1 MKVITAIMLTLA
13 LAAGLCACGGAWD
26 FSFDSP
32 TEPPELELKIY
43 TQSMEPAKAVHAE
56 YYSAVKGTPW
66 YGTDLDARLWHFY
79 LYEFTTGNRYSGGK
93 RLPPPVNPE
102 SGYETKAGYTI
113 VGNYL
118 SATRILT
125 EHRPGE
131 EYPKVAFKAETWNMY
146 GAVHLYWLEDLLE
159 DSAAWDAFD
168 QAIAQDKCKLV
179 YPEKDIPDAMDA
191 LRESIAEDFLHYGSY
206 YFLTET
212 GLGFYLND
220 RGYEDGDYWLFEI
233 AYEDL
238 EGVRAALDE
247 PSL

>member
-1 MKVITAIMLTLA
+1 MKRITCIAISLA
-13 LAAGLCACGGAWD
+13 IAAGLCACGGAWD

-43 TQSMEPAKAVHAE
+43 TQSMEPAKAVRAE
-56 YYSAVKGTPW
+56 YYEIIGSVPLGW
-66 YGTDLDARLWHFY
+66 FSDLDTRMWHFY
-79 LYEFTTGNRYSGGK
+79 LNEFTIGNRYSEGVK
-93 RLPPPVNPE
+93 LPPPVNPE
-102 SGYETKAGYTI
+102 SRYETEAGYTI

-118 SATRILT
+118 SATRVLT
-125 EHRPGE
+125 EHRSGVEHPI
-131 EYPKVAFKAETWNMY
+131 VTFSAETWNMY
-146 GAVHLYWLEDLLE
+146 GAVHAYWLWELLE

-168 QAIAQDKCKLV
+168 RAFAEGKCRLV
-179 YPEKDIPDAMDA
+179 YPEMDMPPGAIEA
-191 LRESIAEDFLHYGSY
+191 LRESLADNAQGDR

-212 GLGFYLND
+212 GLGLYLND
-220 RGYEDGDYWLFEI
+220 RRHEEHYWLFEI